1 MVFSILCCLISHFF
15 AVMRFFVFHLSVFYD
30 ECSAVCS
37 LPVVLT
43 ERAAQTHADALAQ
56 PPL

>member
-1 MVFSILCCLISHFF
+1 
-15 AVMRFFVFHLSVFYD
+15 MRFFVFHLSVFYGQ
-30 ECSAVCS
+30 CSALCS